1 MVFSYWFVLSYKNIK
16 KIFTF
21 WHTCLL
27 FILKNACYSETKYY
41 LCKQNNKR
49 SLLGRKQRSRVARS
63 FPNRY
68 LFGLCDKVTSL
79 FSTSCILDIILPCN
93 LYRFTAQF
101 ACFLIA
107 ITRCLRQQV
116 VGRERCFVD
125 RPEQTR
131 AVSRGILRG
140 FVEQTNV
147 VPAFSFEQKLAHTL
161 L

>member
-1 MVFSYWFVLSYKNIK
+1 MQCLKSERCSVWRAKEQCLICSCRQIRHLVLWSLWPCFNGFSARWLPIGFALAIPLWGKSYHFSAQSLSVCHAIS
-16 KIFTF
+16 I
-21 WHTCLL
+21 
-27 FILKNACYSETKYY
+27 
-41 LCKQNNKR
+41 
-49 SLLGRKQRSRVARS
+49 V
-63 FPNRY
+63 
-68 LFGLCDKVTSL
+68 
-79 FSTSCILDIILPCN
+79 LPCN
-93 LYRFTAQF
+93 LYRFTVQF

-107 ITRCLRQQV
+107 IARCLRQQV